1 MLVTTEVHQGKLS
14 GHASQLIR
22 RELEGREGQTVEI
35 YITKHKENRSKAQ
48 NRLLWAIYEPMAEYT
63 GYTEE
68 ELHELLKA
76 EFIGVETFQVGEN
89 VYLKP
94 KTSTRLTTKGFT
106 KFVEKVMFVAE
117 WLGISNQ
124 QLTGE

>member
-1 MLVTTEVHQGKLS
+1 MLVTTSIHQGKLS

-22 RELEGREGQTVEI
+22 RELENLEGKQVEI
-35 YITKHKENRSKAQ
+35 FITEPKKNRTTRQ
-48 NRLLWAIYEPMAEYT
+48 NKLLWSIYKPMAEYT

-89 VYLKP
+89 IFLKP

-106 KFVEKVMFVAE
+106 KFLDKVMFVAE

-124 QLTGE
+124 LIGE